1 MKMKKTIKKD
11 VREFLK
17 ELSEDERM
25 KVRDEFLKASGLAYP
40 SWYNKFSGKVKFS
53 RLELV
58 TLGNICKMNFLDD

>member
-1 MKMKKTIKKD
+1 MKKTNKKD

-40 SWYNKFSGKVKFS
+40 SWYNKFSRKVKFS

-58 TLGNICKMNFLDD
+58 TLGNICKVNFLDE